1 LDLVGGQL
9 PRRKVGTC
17 GPRYDCYLIRF
28 RKVKTFARDFGCWPQ
43 KRFVTP
49 IVGTLQ
55 QETLTQ

>member
-28 RKVKTFARDFGCWPQ
+28 RKRSFALL
-43 KRFVTP
+43 
-49 IVGTLQ
+49 LQ
-55 QETLTQ
+55 EISAADPKNVLWHR